1 MRRTLLFFV
10 FVAFCMVAKAQ
21 FTVYK
26 PVIPDNSRSRST
38 PIVPQLPNYSNP
50 FTTYTPAETVVTG
63 KKFNAVVFYESSTG
77 HEATYRLPVIV
88 NNGSVN
94 KIIFNDNGGCVHIGI
109 NNSGYKYYGG
119 KLEYIEEYDI
129 FTTEV
134 TIVYSSDSWQKYIV
148 VIE

>member
-1 MRRTLLFFV
+1 MRRKILFLV
-10 FVAFCMVAKAQ
+10 FIVVSIIAKAQ
-21 FTVYK
+21 FTVFKPAIPNNSRSTQSAPRSTYPFTVYK
-26 PVIPDNSRSRST
+26 PAIPDNSRSRST

-63 KKFNAVVFYESSTG
+63 KKINAVVFYESSTG

-109 NNSGYKYYGG
+109 NNSGHYCPVKV
-119 KLEYIEEYDI
+119 D
-129 FTTEV
+129 
-134 TIVYSSDSWQKYIV
+134 
-148 VIE
+148 